1 MNGFRFWVSLTIAA
15 SSVIIG
21 IVLLFQG
28 KESIG
33 WFANGIAWVAISRL
47 DDLERE
53 RKAARR

>member
-33 WFANGIAWVAISRL
+33 WFANAIATHAIGRL